1 MLFPKAILIAQRDLD
16 APLRHALEIKRSRK
30 KEKKP
35 QRWRQSPY
43 TRSATAVGALAIP
56 SPRALF

>member
-35 QRWRQSPY
+35 
-43 TRSATAVGALAIP
+43 SAD
-56 SPRALF
+56 

>member
-1 MLFPKAILIAQRDLD
+1 MESIVDPSFDRLFVGSMPLFRAKAGPQRDLD

-35 QRWRQSPY
+35 
-43 TRSATAVGALAIP
+43 SAD
-56 SPRALF
+56 